1 MKLQD
6 GIKIAV
12 LEQICPTEL
21 EGHLQMSKARL
32 KTFEDHGEEIT
43 IVSAA
48 VLLLC
53 ITSIVITLATFFV
66 TLFFPQKKGVF
77 LKIKKT
83 VKKQK

>member
-1 MKLQD
+1 MRTDPSGNRVKLQD

-48 VLLLC
+48 V
-53 ITSIVITLATFFV
+53 FFYV
-66 TLFFPQKKGVF
+66 
-77 LKIKKT
+77 
-83 VKKQK
+83 